1 MDPDDRSA
9 RVAAVF
15 DRAAETYDAV
25 GVPWFTPIAQRLVAE
40 LAPAAGERA
49 LDIGCGRG
57 AALFPLAEGVTSTGS
72 VTGIDLAPGMVAAT
86 RRDVEARGLQHVEL
100 HVMDARHPDLPKAS
114 YDVIASSLVLFF
126 LPDPA
131 AALTAWREL
140 LAPGGRLGISTFA
153 DRDHRWVALDAVF
166 RPYLPPALLDARTSG
181 EKGPFESD
189 EGVEE
194 LLRSAGY
201 DNVRTTSMDLS
212 VTFTGIDQWHE
223 WSWAHGQRDFLDSV
237 IDAVRPSVLDAA
249 AAALEGS
256 RDEQG
261 RLALSQRIR
270 FTLAGP

>member
-40 LAPAAGERA
+40 LGPAAGERA

-86 RRDVEARGLQHVEL
+86 RRDVEARGLQQVAL
-100 HVMDARHPDLPKAS
+100 HVMDARDPDLPKAS

-131 AALTAWREL
+131 GALRAWREL

-166 RPYLPPALLDARTSG
+166 RPYLPPAMLDARTSG

-194 LLRSAGY
+194 LLRSAGFA
-201 DNVRTTSMDLS
+201 NVRTTSMDLS

-223 WSWAHGQRDFLDSV
+223 WSWSHGQRAMWE
-237 IDAVRPSVLDAA
+237 AVPEAERPAVLEAA

>member
-15 DRAAETYDAV
+15 DRAAGTYDAV

-40 LAPAAGERA
+40 LTPSAGERA

-57 AALFPLAEGVTSTGS
+57 AALFPLAEGVTPTGT

-86 RRDVEARGLQHVEL
+86 RRDVEARGLRHVEL
-100 HVMDARHPDLPKAS
+100 HVMDARNPDLPKAS

-131 AALTAWREL
+131 AALRAWREL
-140 LAPGGRLGISTFA
+140 LVPGGRLGISTFA
-153 DRDHRWVALDAVF
+153 DRDHRWVALDGVF
-166 RPYLPPALLDARTSG
+166 RPYLPPGMLDARTSG

-201 DNVRTTSMDLS
+201 DSIRTTSMDLS
-212 VTFTGIDQWHE
+212 VTFTGVDQWHE
-223 WSWAHGQRDFLDSV
+223 WSWSHGQRAMWE
-237 IDAVRPSVLDAA
+237 AVPEAERPAVLEAA
-249 AAALEGS
+249 AAALDET
-256 RDEQG
+256 RDDQA
-261 RLALSQRIR
+261 RLTLSQRIR

>member
-1 MDPDDRSA
+1 MDPDDRTA

-40 LAPAAGERA
+40 LAPAPGERA

-57 AALFPLAEGVTSTGS
+57 AALFPLAEGVGPTGS

-86 RRDVEARGLQHVEL
+86 RRDVDARGLQHVDL
-100 HVMDARHPDLPKAS
+100 HVMDARDPQLPEAS

-126 LPDPA
+126 LPDPT
-131 AALTAWREL
+131 AALRAWRRL
-140 LAPGGRLGISTFA
+140 LAPGGRLGISSFG

-166 RPYLPPALLDARTSG
+166 RPYLPPGMLDARTSG

-189 EGVEE
+189 EGVED

-201 DNVRTTSMDLS
+201 ADVRTTSMQLS
-212 VTFTGIDQWHE
+212 VTLTGAAQWHE
-223 WSWAHGQRDFLDSV
+223 WSWSHGQRAMWE
-237 IDAVRPSVLDAA
+237 AVPEAERPAVLAA
-249 AAALEGS
+249 ATAALEET
-256 RDEQG
+256 RDDQG
-261 RLALSQRIR
+261 RMALSQRIR
-270 FTLAGP
+270 FTLASS